1 MVWAALSRAPRA
13 IRLQFH
19 EMAITFVTFYALI
32 SLCNEALLASC
43 VSPRVDWSREQ
54 SSLVNQSTKANTAE
68 GDGKVTA
75 STHSF
80 ISPDVKEVHH
90 QSQYT
95 LIFSYFHTFIL
106 SYSHTPSPLGYHAC
120 EFAFI
125 ASVDIGR
132 KLLLPLTSLWSE
144 MWSATSTV
152 CIYTYEQV
160 ACGHGPCLV
169 GGEGK

>member
-106 SYSHTPSPLGYHAC
+106 SYSLSPWISCMRICFHCKRGYWTKVT
-120 EFAFI
+120 FAI
-125 ASVDIGR
+125 NQ
-132 KLLLPLTSLWSE
+132 PLVRNVICNKHSL
-144 MWSATSTV
+144 
-152 CIYTYEQV
+152 YL
-160 ACGHGPCLV
+160 HL
-169 GGEGK
+169 